1 MWAQLSLACIKSI
14 LAAVTRIK
22 LGQFI
27 TVKQFQRLLGL
38 MAAVSNV
45 IHFRLL
51 YMKPLQC
58 WLSTRGFPQGVA
70 HIAQSSLCTFLGH
83 VEEALDG
90 DKLTC

>member
-1 MWAQLSLACIKSI
+1 M
-14 LAAVTRIK
+14 
-22 LGQFI
+22 G
-27 TVKQFQRLLGL
+27 TV
-38 MAAVSNV
+38 VSRMYQINSGSSDQNQARPV
-45 IHFRLL
+45 HHCETVSETVRAHGSSVQCDTFS
-51 YMKPLQC
+51 PLQC